1 MRKMISSIILY
12 LSTLIF
18 SVPVL
23 AHNYENTIN
32 HMLFSGYKE
41 YGISV
46 SVTTNFDTEDGAKL
60 YLAVYNAAGV
70 LCEVVSKPLDQKD
83 EGESKSYRLKISS
96 VLNNTMTVK
105 AFIWKDMMP
114 CAEGVSML
122 YNDKYD
128 SAPVLMVPDYEGDY
142 KIDLPVKEEIDIS
155 DIMNGI
161 LDNNNTIPWIED
173 IDYPRVNP
181 EDIIMIENIEDEII
195 IENPHGKVPTGDFID
210 FITVK

>member
-12 LSTLIF
+12 LSTMIF

-23 AHNYENTIN
+23 AHDYENTID

-70 LCEVVSKPLDQKD
+70 LCEVVSEPLDQKD
-83 EGESKSYRLKISS
+83 EGESKSYRLKITS
-96 VLNNTMTVK
+96 VLDNTMTVK

-114 CAEGVSML
+114 CAEVFSKL

-128 SAPVLMVPDYEGDY
+128 SVPVPTVPDYEDDY
-142 KIDLPVKEEIDIS
+142 KIELPKEETDIS
-155 DIMNGI
+155 DIIDGI
-161 LDNNNTIPWIED
+161 LDGSNTIPGIGD
-173 IDYPRVNP
+173 IDYPIVNP
-181 EDIIMIENIEDEII
+181 EDIIKIEKIEDEVI
-195 IENPHGKVPTGDFID
+195 IETPIGKIPNGD